1 MANNKLSSRD
11 LLACIS
17 YKRQGDWNKIFADLK
32 NKDISYSNDEVR
44 DTINKI
50 STNFITIFDEEY
62 PQELKYSHQPPFVL
76 YYKGDISL
84 LKDIT
89 KNVAIS
95 GNRAPS
101 LEAQFTLKELLSDN
115 INKNIVIG
123 GSKGLNELLVNE
135 YHQNNKIICVAP
147 CGLDNTY
154 FTISYMPHCDLII
167 SEYPNDV
174 PPEPNNMYKR
184 TNIMASIAYKTLV
197 FESSKHSGSLFLVN
211 ASLAYGHDV
220 LVVPNRMSKNDQ
232 YCNNDLI
239 AQGASAVLTKEMFL
253 DLLDS

>member
-1 MANNKLSSRD
+1 MANKELSSGD
-11 LLACIS
+11 LLAYLS
-17 YKRQGDWNKIFADLK
+17 YKHQGDWNKIFADLK

-44 DTINKI
+44 DTLNKI
-50 STNFITIFDEEY
+50 STNFITFLDEEY
-62 PQELKYSHQPPFVL
+62 PKELKHSHQPPFVI

-135 YHQNNKIICVAP
+135 YHQNNKIICVVP

-154 FTISYMPHCDLII
+154 FTNSYMPHCDLII

-174 PPEPNNMYKR
+174 PPSQNNMCKR
-184 TNIMASIAYKTLV
+184 IIIMASIAYKTLIL
-197 FESSKHSGSLFLVN
+197 ESPKHSSTLLLVDTSLT
-211 ASLAYGHDV
+211 YGHDV
-220 LVVPNRMSKNDQ
+220 LVVPNCMSKNDQ

-239 AQGASAVLTKEMFL
+239 AQGALAVLTKEMFL